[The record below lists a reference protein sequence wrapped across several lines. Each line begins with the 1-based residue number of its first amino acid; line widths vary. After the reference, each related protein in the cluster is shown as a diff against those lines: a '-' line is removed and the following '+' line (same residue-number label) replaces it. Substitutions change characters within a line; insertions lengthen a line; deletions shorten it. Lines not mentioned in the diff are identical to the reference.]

1 MVRNYKPKRQ
11 KNYNAEIFQA
21 ALQTIIDGE
30 TISTAAKQFNIPR
43 TTLIDKLQGKH
54 QIHSISGK
62 TIFFK
67 NQEETLV
74 QRLLYMADR
83 GFPLTIMWL
92 RSAAYFYAKSLC
104 RRHLLQK
111 SISKSWHNKC
121 LASRDWFLSFRKR
134 HTQLTLRIP
143 EGLSRARAEAFN
155 ENRVQTFF
163 NDLQPFYE
171 QLDIKNYPNLI
182 YNCDETGLSSVPN
195 VSVKVIALKGS
206 HEVQKLTIGEH
217 GTLTTYLA
225 TVNAAGDSLPP
236 FFIFKGTKI
245 PDASKFPLGT
255 KVHCSQSGYIDQEI
269 FIAYLHHFNEFCTK
283 VNGKKVLLFLDGH
296 KSHVT
301 IEAIELAIKMDIEI
315 ICIPPHS
322 THRLQPHVNKVVK
335 HMWSEALSNYLAEND
350 DFSLPRCNFH
360 IIFNKIWP
368 NILTKRGLIVNAFY
382 HCSLHPLR
390 NPVKDFEYKKA
401 EVFNKATIHQ
411 GDQNLS
417 ILRTI
422 IPSPEKKRKPTHS
435 KRHIALITSPG
446 NVKLIKKPPAKKA
459 AIKNVV
465 SVKQKSKKDHDKSVK
480 TKSKKTFFSADSD
493 HPNSSSFILKNNT
506 DKDFCCVCAA
516 VWAEASEDW
525 LKCLNCNQWACEGC
539 FGVDTCANCVQ

>member
-43 TTLIDKLQGKH
+43 TTLIDKLRGKH
-54 QIHSISGK
+54 QTHSIGGK

-83 GFPLTIMWL
+83 G
-92 RSAAYFYAKSLC
+92 
-104 RRHLLQK
+104 
-111 SISKSWHNKC
+111 
-121 LASRDWFLSFRKR
+121 

-206 HEVQKLTIGEH
+206 HEVQKLTIGER

-225 TVNAAGDSLPP
+225 TVNAAGNSLPS

-322 THRLQPHVNKVVK
+322 THRLQPLDTHVNKVVK

-350 DFSLPRCNFH
+350 DISLPRCNFH

-382 HCSLHPLR
+382 HCGLHPLR
-390 NPVKDFEYKKA
+390 NPLKDFEYKKA

-411 GDQNLS
+411 GD
-417 ILRTI
+417 
-422 IPSPEKKRKPTHS
+422 
-435 KRHIALITSPG
+435 
-446 NVKLIKKPPAKKA
+446 
-459 AIKNVV
+459 
-465 SVKQKSKKDHDKSVK
+465 
-480 TKSKKTFFSADSD
+480 
-493 HPNSSSFILKNNT
+493 
-506 DKDFCCVCAA
+506 
-516 VWAEASEDW
+516 
-525 LKCLNCNQWACEGC
+525 
-539 FGVDTCANCVQ
+539 

>member
-11 KNYNAEIFQA
+11 INYNAEIFQA

-43 TTLIDKLQGKH
+43 TTLIDKLRGKH
-54 QIHSISGK
+54 QTHSIGGK

-111 SISKSWHNKC
+111 SIPKSWHNKC
-121 LASRDWFLSFRKR
+121 LASRDWFRSFRKR

-206 HEVQKLTIGEH
+206 HEVQKLTIGER

-236 FFIFKGTKI
+236 FFIFKGQK
-245 PDASKFPLGT
+245 
-255 KVHCSQSGYIDQEI
+255 
-269 FIAYLHHFNEFCTK
+269 
-283 VNGKKVLLFLDGH
+283 
-296 KSHVT
+296 
-301 IEAIELAIKMDIEI
+301 
-315 ICIPPHS
+315 CI
-322 THRLQPHVNKVVK
+322 VVK
-335 HMWSEALSNYLAEND
+335 VD
-350 DFSLPRCNFH
+350 
-360 IIFNKIWP
+360 I
-368 NILTKRGLIVNAFY
+368 
-382 HCSLHPLR
+382 
-390 NPVKDFEYKKA
+390 
-401 EVFNKATIHQ
+401 
-411 GDQNLS
+411 
-417 ILRTI
+417 
-422 IPSPEKKRKPTHS
+422 
-435 KRHIALITSPG
+435 
-446 NVKLIKKPPAKKA
+446 LIKRFLLL
-459 AIKNVV
+459 IYIILMSFV
-465 SVKQKSKKDHDKSVK
+465 QK
-480 TKSKKTFFSADSD
+480 
-493 HPNSSSFILKNNT
+493 
-506 DKDFCCVCAA
+506 
-516 VWAEASEDW
+516 
-525 LKCLNCNQWACEGC
+525 
-539 FGVDTCANCVQ
+539 